1 MNVENKMFETLNTT
15 ETTTFHSE
23 EVVWNKEKLIQ
34 NKEEVIQH
42 IQTINDFTFIW
53 LEASYVSGLYDKIL
67 WELENEEIW
76 NKKVFDILDYTQIE
90 NILIYNMVNELIDK
104 QKKYRGEN
112 NETKVQ
118 DNETKINVKDK
129 VADIFH
135 TTIIDNHEQS
145 EEVQKQLEETHEQ
158 SEEVQKQL
166 DNKFISRIKVIK
178 TLYMSLDDSLR
189 WTSDEI
195 ELSKKNIELSQ
206 EYWLDVKDED
216 GVDYLTRYAQY
227 LVSFN
232 KIQEKINSWLELN
245 EKEKEFVA
253 MFTELNQN
261 LGIEIAIAIPIT
273 LKSMKA
279 ETYETKTVRRSTSL
293 KDATDSDA
301 ILDNKNIQK
310 HIDNKAKE
318 PKNLNLNIGLSEL
331 SDLPRYAIKKFKAKY
346 SEYSDIVL
354 DDWTINK
361 EKEKNVDKA
370 TLDKII
376 KEYVAQYEE
385 EKKKNILRKIH
396 ERAILG
402 CFRGLMRY
410 FDINSINQENF
421 FEDIKFNIDD
431 DITVNKDELNKDE
444 LYVRWSIK
452 WRNIWIYYNMD
463 NWTVEMDDFLAED
476 GEWNLFVW
484 ANHWKRE
491 KLAFTLPTYDDLVK
505 EWWKIDFS
513 DILKKNDTE
522 KDIDEQIQKTL
533 DKTMDSSFRN
543 ENINK
548 FIVWKHMEEYVAEQ
562 EILDHIFQNRLTW
575 ANYDPN
581 LDFRQRDIKIE
592 KSNNPNQHKL
602 LSIINNTIE
611 AQKTPNGLQRFRQAI
626 NKLDYFIERAKSENK
641 SEKTSCDLFNEFF
654 SKDKMK
660 DWSNFW
666 KNNSGKMN
674 YLIFFDIVRSWTWS
688 SDWNND
694 SKIDLN
700 LLEKVNLILENGGSL
715 KDTNDLVI
723 QERVSNY
730 LESGEEKALLEK
742 IENEFSPEYEK
753 KNYA

>member
-1 MNVENKMFETLNTT
+1 
-15 ETTTFHSE
+15 
-23 EVVWNKEKLIQ
+23 
-34 NKEEVIQH
+34 
-42 IQTINDFTFIW
+42 
-53 LEASYVSGLYDKIL
+53 
-67 WELENEEIW
+67 
-76 NKKVFDILDYTQIE
+76 
-90 NILIYNMVNELIDK
+90 MVNELIDK

-112 NETKVQ
+112 NETKVQDNETKVQ

-135 TTIIDNHEQS
+135 TTIIDNHEQSEEVQKQLEETHEQS

-216 GVDYLTRYAQY
+216 GVDYLTRYSQY

-261 LGIEIAIAIPIT
+261 LGVEIAIAIPIT

-279 ETYETKTVRRSTSL
+279 ESSETKTVLRSTSM
-293 KDATDSDA
+293 KDVDPNTLVKKED
-301 ILDNKNIQK
+301 IQGYINNKVEK
-310 HIDNKAKE
+310 S
-318 PKNLNLNIGLSEL
+318 KNLDIGLSENL
-331 SDLPRYAIKKFKAKY
+331 SKYAIEKFKKAY
-346 SEYSDIVL
+346 PEYSDVVL
-354 DDWTINK
+354 EDWTIDEGKAQEKNIDSSRLK
-361 EKEKNVDKA
+361 WIIQEYEKEKK
-370 TLDKII
+370 
-376 KEYVAQYEE
+376 KE
-385 EKKKNILRKIH
+385 ILRKIH
-396 ERAILG
+396 ERAMIS
-402 CFRGLMRY
+402 CFKGLTTY
-410 FDINSINQENF
+410 FDINSINQESF
-421 FEDIKFNIDD
+421 IKDIKLNIND
-431 DITVNKDELNKDE
+431 DITVNNHE

-452 WRNIWIYYNMD
+452 WKNIWIYYNMD
-463 NWTVEMDDFLAED
+463 NWTVKMDDFLHQD

-484 ANHWKRE
+484 ANHWIRE
-491 KLAFTLPTYDDLVK
+491 ELAFTLPTYDSLVDK
-505 EWWKIDFS
+505 WWKIDFS
-513 DILKKNDTE
+513 GILQKASEENLEGQINDS
-522 KDIDEQIQKTL
+522 L
-533 DKTMDSSFRN
+533 DTTMRSSFWN
-543 ENINK
+543 KNINK

-641 SEKTSCDLFNEFF
+641 SEKTSCDLFNELF

>member
-1 MNVENKMFETLNTT
+1 MVFESDIFRKDDFEPIKPFDEGEKEWTWEQKWKEEKFQDNKKEIINKVQDINQFVSIFDEEYINKVYDDILEELKTAWFL
-15 ETTTFHSE
+15 EERDDEIILDCITFSVYQHLI
-23 EVVWNKEKLIQ
+23 KEKDYIDVRYNEETSKDNEEALRDNEIKTWILDTNIITNQETAVTNQETAVTNQEKILIQ
-34 NKEEVIQH
+34 TNVTDANQE
-42 IQTINDFTFIW
+42 QTQTNQEQRNIN
-53 LEASYVSGLYDKIL
+53 S
-67 WELENEEIW
+67 
-76 NKKVFDILDYTQIE
+76 Q
-90 NILIYNMVNELIDK
+90 ELIDFTEK
-104 QKKYRGEN
+104 VEAIKPIYEALDVSLKWVPEESDILKEFFEKYG
-112 NETKVQ
+112 
-118 DNETKINVKDK
+118 
-129 VADIFH
+129 
-135 TTIIDNHEQS
+135 
-145 EEVQKQLEETHEQ
+145 L
-158 SEEVQKQL
+158 
-166 DNKFISRIKVIK
+166 
-178 TLYMSLDDSLR
+178 
-189 WTSDEI
+189 
-195 ELSKKNIELSQ
+195 ELSDSEKNGYAL
-206 EYWLDVKDED
+206 
-216 GVDYLTRYAQY
+216 RYSQY

-253 MFTELNQN
+253 MFTELNKN
-261 LGIEIAIAIPIT
+261 LGKEIAIAIPIT

-452 WRNIWIYYNMD
+452 WKNIWIYYNMD

-533 DKTMDSSFRN
+533 DKTMDSSFKN

-626 NKLDYFIERAKSENK
+626 NKLDYFIERAKH
-641 SEKTSCDLFNEFF
+641 
-654 SKDKMK
+654 
-660 DWSNFW
+660 
-666 KNNSGKMN
+666 
-674 YLIFFDIVRSWTWS
+674 
-688 SDWNND
+688 
-694 SKIDLN
+694 
-700 LLEKVNLILENGGSL
+700 
-715 KDTNDLVI
+715 
-723 QERVSNY
+723 Q
-730 LESGEEKALLEK
+730 EK
-742 IENEFSPEYEK
+742 IK
-753 KNYA
+753 I

>member
-1 MNVENKMFETLNTT
+1 MFETLNTT

-23 EVVWNKEKLIQ
+23 EVVGNKEKLIQ

-42 IQTINDFTFIW
+42 IQTINDFTFIG

-67 WELENEEIW
+67 GELENEEIG

-112 NETKVQ
+112 NETKVQDNETKVQ

-166 DNKFISRIKVIK
+166 EETHEQSEEVQKQLDNKFISRIKVIK

-189 WTSDEI
+189 GTSDEI

-206 EYWLDVKDED
+206 EYGLDVKDED

-232 KIQEKINSWLELN
+232 KIQEKINSGLELN

-279 ETYETKTVRRSTSL
+279 ETYETKIVRRSTSL

-354 DDWTINK
+354 DDGTINK

-376 KEYVAQYEE
+376 EEYVAQYEE
-385 EKKKNILRKIH
+385 EKKKEILRKIH
-396 ERAILG
+396 ERALIG
-402 CFRGLMRY
+402 CFKGLTTY

-421 FEDIKFNIDD
+421 IKDIKLNIND
-431 DITVNKDELNKDE
+431 DITVNNHE
-444 LYVRWSIK
+444 LYVRGSIK
-452 WRNIWIYYNMD
+452 GKNIGIYYNMD
-463 NWTVEMDDFLAED
+463 NGTVEMDDFLHKD
-476 GEWNLFVW
+476 GEGNLFVG
-484 ANHWKRE
+484 ANHGIRE

-505 EWWKIDFS
+505 EGGKIDFS
-513 DILKKNDTE
+513 GILKKNDTE

-533 DKTMDSSFRN
+533 DKTMDSSFKN

-548 FIVWKHMEEYVAEQ
+548 FIVGKHMEEYVAEQ
-562 EILDHIFQNRLTW
+562 EILNHIFQNRLTG

-592 KSNNPNQHKL
+592 KSNNLNQHKL

-641 SEKTSCDLFNEFF
+641 SEKTSCDLFNELF

-660 DWSNFW
+660 DGSNFW

-674 YLIFFDIVRSWTWS
+674 YLIFFDIVRSGTGS

-715 KDTNDLVI
+715 KDTNDLVV

-730 LESGEEKALLEK
+730 LESGEEKALLEE
-742 IENEFSPEYEK
+742 IEGI
-753 KNYA
+753 